1 MDSGD
6 RRSSTD
12 AEGATQCLVTESAQS
27 VMVQIFDRRGKQ
39 HLTFVNDA
47 YLRSLSDVVILVCK
61 VISSMS
67 VTTMKPCSPS
77 SGK

>member
-12 AEGATQCLVTESAQS
+12 AEGATQFLETESAQS
-27 VMVQIFDRRGKQ
+27 VVVQIFDSRDKQ

-47 YLRSLSDVVILVCK
+47 YFWSFSDPVTLMCK

-77 SGK
+77 SEK